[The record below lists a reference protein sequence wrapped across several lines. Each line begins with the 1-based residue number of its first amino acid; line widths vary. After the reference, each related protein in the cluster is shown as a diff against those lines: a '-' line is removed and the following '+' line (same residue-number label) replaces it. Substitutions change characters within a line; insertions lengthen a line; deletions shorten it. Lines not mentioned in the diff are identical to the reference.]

1 METQALSSMNRR
13 GFLRKAGL
21 GAIALGSVPV
31 LAETLATRA
40 FADEETTTG
49 FIFAAVSIGPTIDGV
64 VHTVV
69 MGGAGTI
76 TPSNVEG
83 GGAFN
88 NVNNASTAGVPRPFV
103 GPRTSEGQKPGGLY
117 NRAPHRLFPAGLLPM
132 GVGLSPGL
140 PRPRGVLA

>member
-1 METQALSSMNRR
+1 MEMQALLSMTRR

-21 GAIALGSVPV
+21 GAIAVGSVRV

-49 FIFAAVSIGPTIDGV
+49 FIFAAVSLGPTIDGV
-64 VHTVV
+64 VHTIV
-69 MGGAGTI
+69 MDGAGTI

-88 NVNNASTAGVPRPFV
+88 HVNTASTAGFPRPFFA
-103 GPRTSEGQKPGGLY
+103 PGTWKSKRLVSFDNPGH
-117 NRAPHRLFPAGLLPM
+117 HRLFS
-132 GVGLSPGL
+132 SP
-140 PRPRGVLA
+140 RAPRGR

>member
-40 FADEETTTG
+40 FADEENTSG
-49 FIFAAVSIGPTIDGV
+49 FIFAAVSVGPTIDGV

-69 MGGAGTI
+69 MDGAGTI

-83 GGAFN
+83 GGAF
-88 NVNNASTAGVPRPFV
+88 VLFNNAATGDFPCLPARP
-103 GPRTSEGQKPGGLY
+103 L
-117 NRAPHRLFPAGLLPM
+117 
-132 GVGLSPGL
+132 
-140 PRPRGVLA
+140 